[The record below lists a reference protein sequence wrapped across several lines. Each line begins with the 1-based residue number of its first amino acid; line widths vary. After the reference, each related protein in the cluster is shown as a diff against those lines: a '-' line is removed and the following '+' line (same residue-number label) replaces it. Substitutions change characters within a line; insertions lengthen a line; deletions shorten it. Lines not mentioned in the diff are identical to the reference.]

1 MRQTLLTGTGA
12 YLPEKVLTNADLAT
26 FMDTDDAWI
35 RQRTGI
41 EKRHIVAE
49 NEMTSDLAIKAGQRA
64 LDAAELDAAD
74 LDAIIIATTTP
85 DDTFPATAAK
95 VQAGLNASGAFA
107 FDVQAVCA
115 GFVFALD
122 TADAFIKSG
131 KADKVLVIGAR
142 VFPHS

>member
-64 LDAAELDAAD
+64 LDAA
-74 LDAIIIATTTP
+74 T
-85 DDTFPATAAK
+85 
-95 VQAGLNASGAFA
+95 
-107 FDVQAVCA
+107 
-115 GFVFALD
+115 
-122 TADAFIKSG
+122 
-131 KADKVLVIGAR
+131 
-142 VFPHS
+142 